1 MNPQTLLRSLSA
13 HLSIPIPSSEF
24 KPDGFPTSQFPFEE
38 FEERDWRAFL
48 VQDWYLLG
56 KTSLWSH
63 STSGA
68 PEPTVDI
75 QWRSISSP
83 EPNPPS
89 LSMGHGSDC
98 KPKQPSEILA
108 WQGSLKVAF
117 PKDRAENDF
126 VCLAMHIPNHR
137 PIVHL
142 LKHWGTPPR
151 SLQTAWATLANNSFV
166 ALDSIWLLTDRS
178 GRPFRI
184 DEWIAAATNVN
195 AGIDTIADQ
204 VACRDRMGLHADA
217 IMAPH
222 FASKLHHQETK
233 KKSTHHAKN
242 KTKKKRDRPRKRTKL
257 LAASIV
263 SPCLLLAIVVALG
276 RWQITQ
282 PIASEPS
289 SAPNITSSVNADP
302 GELSDPQAITEIAK
316 AETDRL
322 TPNSLTSDIG
332 SVDNGADEST
342 GGVLIESSPLFLSP
356 DLLRPDSETV
366 ASDAHQEPSSMVATS
381 LIPMASLETGSS
393 LPNVP
398 LGIDEEVMVG
408 TDEEVMDDEGKSV
421 NDSTDLAEKTT
432 LHSDSAIGETG
443 SLNTG
448 IQRSFVIRGG
458 VERHRIGTAVA
469 VIANQATCQASLRLE
484 DLLDRGVT
492 LTPTEPCM
500 LAGNSAQQ
508 WVIALEDESPE
519 LVIELVSKPARR
531 WELWIKTGVR
541 EHRTA
546 PIFLLQSDR
555 AARTVQHIVNVAHW
569 SQTERE
575 RLQIAID
582 SGNARSPDSPWQR
595 QRNLQRLEKELER
608 SLEAWKVIERLSLL
622 VFDQAKLEILLTT
635 P

>member
-13 HLSIPIPSSEF
+13 RLSIPIPSSEF
-24 KPDGFPTSQFPFEE
+24 KPDGFPTSQFPFEV
-38 FEERDWRAFL
+38 FDGGGWRAFL

-63 STSGA
+63 SGSGA

-83 EPNPPS
+83 EPNTHS
-89 LSMGHGSDC
+89 LSIGHGSDC

-117 PKDRAENDF
+117 PKDRAENDLF
-126 VCLAMHIPNHR
+126 CLAMHIPKHR

-151 SLQTAWATLANNSFV
+151 SLQSAWETLANNGSV
-166 ALDSIWLLTDRS
+166 GLDSIWLLTDLS

-204 VACRDRMGLHADA
+204 VACHDRSGPVSDA
-217 IMAPH
+217 TLDPG
-222 FASKLHHQETK
+222 FTTKLHHRETK
-233 KKSTHHAKN
+233 TKSTPDAKN
-242 KTKKKRDRPRKRTKL
+242 KTKKKRDRSRKRTSL
-257 LAASIV
+257 LALSIV

-276 RWQITQ
+276 QWQSTRTLA
-282 PIASEPS
+282 PEPS
-289 SAPNITSSVNADP
+289 STPRGTPNGNADP
-302 GELSDPQAITEIAK
+302 VELSDHREFKEDRAVKEIGNVK
-316 AETDRL
+316 PDPAESDRL
-322 TPNSLTSDIG
+322 TNDTG
-332 SVDNGADEST
+332 SAVIAEDESPA
-342 GGVLIESSPLFLSP
+342 GILSESSTLFISP
-356 DLLRPDSETV
+356 DLQALSSPN
-366 ASDAHQEPSSMVATS
+366 ASSLSSQEPPSVAGIS
-381 LIPMASLETGSS
+381 LVPMSSLETGSS
-393 LPNVP
+393 LLSDLADQGTKATNDEAEP
-398 LGIDEEVMVG
+398 LG
-408 TDEEVMDDEGKSV
+408 SAAAA
-421 NDSTDLAEKTT
+421 AEKANRD
-432 LHSDSAIGETG
+432 SDSAIDTTESMSSGV
-443 SLNTG
+443 
-448 IQRSFVIRGG
+448 QRSFVIRGG
-458 VERHRIGTAVA
+458 TERHRIGTGVA

-484 DLLDRGVT
+484 DLSDRGVT
-492 LTPTEPCM
+492 LTPTEQCM
-500 LAGNSAQQ
+500 LSGNSAQQ

-531 WELWIKTGVR
+531 WELWINTGVR

-555 AARTVQHIVNVAHW
+555 AARSVEHIVSVAHW
-569 SQTERE
+569 SQAERE

-582 SGNARSPDSPWQR
+582 SGNTRGPNSPWQR
-595 QRNLQRLEKELER
+595 QRSLQRLEKELER

-622 VFDQAKLEILLTT
+622 VFDHAKLEILLKT